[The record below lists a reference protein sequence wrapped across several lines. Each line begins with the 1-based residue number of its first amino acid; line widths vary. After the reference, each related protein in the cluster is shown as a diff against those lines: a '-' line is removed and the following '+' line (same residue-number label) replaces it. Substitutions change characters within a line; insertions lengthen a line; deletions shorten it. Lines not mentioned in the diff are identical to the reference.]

1 MNTPLV
7 SIAVLTYNHERFII
21 QALESFLRQQT
32 TFDFEIVIGDD
43 ASTDGTKN
51 ILKKFENEYPEKFC
65 VTIQDSNIGMIPNF
79 INTIQRC
86 RGKYIAF
93 CEGDDFWIES
103 DKLQVQV
110 DFLESNPNYGIC
122 FHDAQIYD
130 DTLQMLK
137 PDDITKSDKTDYD
150 LDDLVIENFMHT
162 PTVVLR
168 NDFKLPEDFVT
179 LPIGDWPLYLL
190 MLNQRKIKKIK
201 RVMAVYR
208 VHNQSAWSSK
218 SMIYRLDKTIFTLK
232 YILKRV
238 DLTPSQRTS
247 LEHSLKQYTKSFIR
261 LNSSLLERIKLKFLF
276 LFKYDTR

>member
-7 SIAVLTYNHERFII
+7 SIAVLTYNHEKFII

-43 ASTDGTKN
+43 ASTDDTKN

-208 VHNQSAWSSK
+208 IHNQSAWSSK
-218 SMIYRLDKTIFTLK
+218 SMTYRLDKTIFTLK
-232 YILKRV
+232 YILKTV

-247 LEHSLKQYTKSFIR
+247 LEHSLKQYTKSFTR
-261 LNSSLLERIKLKFLF
+261 LNSSLLERIKLKFLC
-276 LFKYDTR
+276 LKKTHDN